1 MESASV
7 VPDGKIVLLPSESDL
22 KVVVTIDVLIKES
35 EQTVRFMRSQFVNL
49 LGKDS
54 VDKETLPAG
63 DGVGPD
69 DRMDSAQVLADVL
82 RSTSRLSQGGVGLA
96 GHVNEMLT
104 DVGGSETFEEGPVCG
119 GKTVVR
125 LVRGSPESVT
135 TDFGKGSDLKS
146 GVVRRVGLKGDI
158 RMPESI
164 AERSLQNSVITFLE
178 VLVENELVGDNANLI
193 TKLTSAKSK
202 RVDV

>member
-1 MESASV
+1 MVLTESASV
-7 VPDGKIVLLPSESDL
+7 VPDGLLQRIHQQILPPKYLNQLGTYKIVLLPSESDL
-22 KVVVTIDVLIKES
+22 KVVVTIDVLKKES
-35 EQTVRFMRSQFVNL
+35 EQTVRFLRSQFVNP

-54 VDKETLPAG
+54 IDKETLPAG

-135 TDFGKGSDLKS
+135 
-146 GVVRRVGLKGDI
+146 
-158 RMPESI
+158 
-164 AERSLQNSVITFLE
+164 
-178 VLVENELVGDNANLI
+178 
-193 TKLTSAKSK
+193 
-202 RVDV
+202 

>member
-1 MESASV
+1 MFLKAN
-7 VPDGKIVLLPSESDL
+7 VL
-22 KVVVTIDVLIKES
+22 
-35 EQTVRFMRSQFVNL
+35 
-49 LGKDS
+49 
-54 VDKETLPAG
+54 
-63 DGVGPD
+63 
-69 DRMDSAQVLADVL
+69 
-82 RSTSRLSQGGVGLA
+82 
-96 GHVNEMLT
+96 
-104 DVGGSETFEEGPVCG
+104 
-119 GKTVVR
+119 
-125 LVRGSPESVT
+125 T